1 MPFYEGVTKIPASF
15 EIGDHWEFD
24 RRSARWAFDY
34 VDFHTQVVYSAAIKD
49 VRKAQEKWEKGAMD
63 RTPEIDAQAMALYK
77 KSPDQARQF
86 LTDYSLNNANLVVN
100 AWWNLGD
107 ELMVKYMHLWQY
119 DVQQR
124 SRKPLEYPEWWL
136 RELVKYNQ
144 LQPQA
149 EVKK

>member
-1 MPFYEGVTKIPASF
+1 
-15 EIGDHWEFD
+15 
-24 RRSARWAFDY
+24 
-34 VDFHTQVVYSAAIKD
+34 
-49 VRKAQEKWEKGAMD
+49 MD

-77 KSPDQARQF
+77 KSPEQARQF
-86 LTDYSLNNANLVVN
+86 LTDYSNNNANLVVN

-119 DVQQR
+119 DIQQR

-144 LQPQA
+144 LQPQS